1 MAFTT
6 SNLYVSA
13 NAEFSYNTADSDNTS
28 IGIGPAV
35 LRNTVWINEEFEEF
49 TEVSEVLKSSPKK
62 KKKIDVRK
70 LNKSLLNL

>member
-1 MAFTT
+1 MNEPLTNKKRFFTGEEPHLLILDEKGT
-6 SNLYVSA
+6 MLRTKDVLSA
-13 NAEFSYNTADSDNTS
+13 VE
-28 IGIGPAV
+28 G
-35 LRNTVWINEEFEEF
+35 LNEEFEEF